1 MPPGVNDDAAHPD
14 LQDRPVD
21 ELRNVGPQIA
31 AVLRSKGFST
41 IGDVLAHLP
50 RRYLDLRNADD
61 WRLVRNGAWGSLV
74 AVEARVED
82 ARLAGPPNARR
93 LLLALREPRGA
104 TVLRAVFFHAKPGMA
119 SRMGVGTV
127 MRVVGMLRDGMNG
140 PELVQPKVIAPG
152 TRTKPVEP
160 VYGGIGSI
168 PPGKVAHIVTAALE
182 RAAEWA
188 DPVPA
193 DVARAVGLIM
203 PGAALRQLH
212 APDASVTEE
221 TLHALADGTS
231 AAHRRL
237 GFEELLALSTAL
249 ERARRTTGGAR
260 RFPVDE
266 TVGDAVGARL
276 SISLTRAQREAIRV
290 LVDDL
295 SKETPSRRLLVG
307 DVGSGKTAVA
317 IAASLTVLRAGG
329 SVAWLCPTTLVA
341 EQHAR
346 TLERGLAGEGGPIAV
361 LLGSTNAR
369 ARKQAEKVIAQG
381 LVRTVVGTHAIL
393 ESGATP
399 PGVGLV
405 VIDEQHRFGVAQRL
419 AMVAGRTPS
428 PHLLVLSATP
438 IPRSLAL
445 ARYGDLDVVPLSEK
459 PAGRQEITTRVVAPD
474 DRAFV
479 VRTIERAIAAG
490 GRVFVVVPRIDA
502 ADASDDE
509 EDDEARART
518 DIASADAWLAEA
530 FGKERIVTVHGRLT
544 ADAQRE
550 GIEAFRRGTHPILLG
565 TTVVEVGLDVPAANL
580 MVVLGA
586 EFFGVAQLHQLRGR
600 VGRGGQRAACLLV
613 AESPAGEAARRLEE
627 VATCHDGFKLAEM
640 DLARRGAGEWFG
652 ARQSG
657 VDVTL
662 RFADPTR
669 TPSLASQA
677 REAAQRIVAED
688 PTLVRHRS
696 LARAVRRLLAR
707 GAAPVGEEAGWC
719 GRSPR
724 RASREWPS
732 RSSTWRPRSRCT
744 AGASRR

>member
-1 MPPGVNDDAAHPD
+1 VARRPGEPDAPAVTRPPEATEPD
-14 LQDRPVD
+14 FQDRPVD
-21 ELRNVGPQIA
+21 ELRNVGPQVA
-31 AVLRSKGFST
+31 AVLRNKGFAT
-41 IGDVLAHLP
+41 IGDVLAHTP

-93 LLLALREPRGA
+93 LMLALREPRGT

-119 SRMGVGTV
+119 ARMAVGTV
-127 MRVVGMLRDGMNG
+127 MRVVGMLRDGVNG
-140 PELVQPKVIAPG
+140 PELVQPKVVAPG
-152 TRTKPVEP
+152 TRTRPVEP
-160 VYGGIGSI
+160 VYGAIGSV
-168 PPGKVAHIVTAALE
+168 PPGNVARIVAAAME
-182 RAAEWA
+182 RANEWA
-188 DPVPA
+188 DPVPPET
-193 DVARAVGLIM
+193 ARTVGLLS
-203 PGAALRQLH
+203 PLAALRLLH
-212 APDASVTEE
+212 APDASVTEDV
-221 TLHALADGTS
+221 LHKLAAGTS
-231 AAHRRL
+231 EAHRRL
-237 GFEELLALSTAL
+237 GFEELLALSAAL
-249 ERARRTTGGAR
+249 ERARRTSGGAR
-260 RFPVDE
+260 RFPIDD
-266 TVGDAVGARL
+266 TVVDAVEKRL
-276 SISLTRAQREAIRV
+276 SLTLTGAQRQAIAA
-290 LVDDL
+290 LLIDYAH
-295 SKETPSRRLLVG
+295 ETPSRRLLVG

-317 IAASLTVLRAGG
+317 LAASLAVLRAGG

-346 TLERGLAGEGGPIAV
+346 TLEKGLAGEGGPIAI
-361 LLGSTNAR
+361 LLGSTSTK
-369 ARKQAEKVIAQG
+369 ARKQAEKVIAHG
-381 LVRTVVGTHAIL
+381 LVRMVVGTHAIL

-419 AMVAGRTPS
+419 ALVAGRSPS

-445 ARYGDLDVVPLSEK
+445 ARYGDLDVLTLAEK
-459 PAGRQEITTRVVAPD
+459 PAGRQEVATRVVPSE
-474 DRAFV
+474 DRAYV
-479 VRTIERAIAAG
+479 VRTIERAVAAG

-502 ADASDDE
+502 SEAADLGDDE
-509 EDDEARART
+509 EGATGPRT

-530 FGKERIVTVHGRLT
+530 FGRERIVTVHGRMS

-600 VGRGGQRAACLLV
+600 VGRGGQRAGCLLV
-613 AESPAGEAARRLEE
+613 PEAPAGEATRRLDE
-627 VATCHDGFKLAEM
+627 VASCHDGYKLAEM

-669 TPSLASQA
+669 DPALAAHA
-677 REAAQRIVAED
+677 RDAAQRIVHDD
-688 PTLVRHRS
+688 PTLARHPR

-707 GAAPVGEEAGWC
+707 GAAPVGEEAG
-719 GRSPR
+719 
-724 RASREWPS
+724 
-732 RSSTWRPRSRCT
+732 
-744 AGASRR
+744 

>member
-1 MPPGVNDDAAHPD
+1 MARRAGEEQPTVAPSVSLDAPAAD

-21 ELRNVGPQIA
+21 ELRNVGPQVA
-31 AVLRSKGFST
+31 AVLRNKGFAT
-41 IGDVLAHLP
+41 IGDILAHLP

-74 AVEARVED
+74 AIEARVED
-82 ARLAGPPNARR
+82 ARLAGPPNRRR
-93 LLLALREPRGA
+93 LMLALREPRGT

-119 SRMGVGTV
+119 ARMGVGTV
-127 MRVVGMLRDGMNG
+127 MRVVGMLRDGANG
-140 PELVQPKVIAPG
+140 PELVQPRVIAPG
-152 TRTKPVEP
+152 TRTRPVEP

-168 PPGKVAHIVTAALE
+168 APGNVARIVTAAME
-182 RAAEWA
+182 RANEWA
-188 DPVPA
+188 DPVPPEIG
-193 DVARAVGLIM
+193 RALNLLT
-203 PGAALRQLH
+203 PLGALKLLH
-212 APDASVTEE
+212 APDASVTQDMLRSLSE
-221 TLHALADGTS
+221 GTS
-231 AAHRRL
+231 PAHRRM
-237 GFEELLALSTAL
+237 GFEELLALSAAL
-249 ERARRTTGGAR
+249 ERARRTSGGAR
-260 RFPVDE
+260 RFPVDP
-266 TVGDAVGARL
+266 TVSDAVGARL
-276 SISLTRAQREAIRV
+276 SISLTDAQRGAV
-290 LVDDL
+290 ATLLDDL
-295 SKETPSRRLLVG
+295 SKDLPSRRLLVG

-317 IAASLTVLRAGG
+317 LAASLAVLRAGG

-346 TLERGLAGEGGPIAV
+346 TLERGLAGEGGPIAI
-361 LLGSTNAR
+361 LLGSTSAK
-369 ARKQAEKVIAQG
+369 ARKQAEKVIAHG
-381 LVRTVVGTHAIL
+381 LVRVVVGTHAIL

-419 AMVAGRTPS
+419 AMVAGKTPS

-445 ARYGDLDVVPLSEK
+445 ARYGDLDVLPLAEK
-459 PAGRQEITTRVVAPD
+459 PAGRQEVATRVVPAE
-474 DRAFV
+474 DRAYV
-479 VRTIERAIAAG
+479 IRTIERAVAAG

-502 ADASDDE
+502 SESSDEPEDE
-509 EDDEARART
+509 GAEART

-530 FGKERIVTVHGRLT
+530 FGRERIVTVHGRMT

-600 VGRGGQRAACLLV
+600 VGRAGQRAGCLLV
-613 AESPAGEAARRLEE
+613 PESLAGEAARRLDE
-627 VATCHDGFKLAEM
+627 VAHCHDGFKLAEM

-657 VDVTL
+657 VDVTM

-669 TPSLASQA
+669 DPGLAAAA
-677 REAAQRIVAED
+677 RELAQKIVRDD
-688 PTLVRHRS
+688 PTLVRHPA

-707 GAAPVGEEAGWC
+707 GAAPVGEEAG
-719 GRSPR
+719 
-724 RASREWPS
+724 
-732 RSSTWRPRSRCT
+732 
-744 AGASRR
+744 

>member
-1 MPPGVNDDAAHPD
+1 MARRAGEEQPPVAPGVAAPAPD

-21 ELRNVGPQIA
+21 ELRNVGPQVA
-31 AVLRSKGFST
+31 AVLRNKGFAT

-93 LLLALREPRGA
+93 LMLALREPRGT

-119 SRMGVGTV
+119 ARMGVGTV
-127 MRVVGMLRDGMNG
+127 MRVVGMLRDGANG
-140 PELVQPKVIAPG
+140 PELVQPRVIAPG
-152 TRTKPVEP
+152 TRTRPVEP

-168 PPGKVAHIVTAALE
+168 SPGNVARIVTAALE
-182 RAAEWA
+182 RANEWA
-188 DPVPA
+188 DPIPA
-193 DVARAVGLIM
+193 EIGRALNLLTPVG
-203 PGAALRQLH
+203 ALKLLH
-212 APDASVTEE
+212 APDASVTED
-221 TLHALADGTS
+221 TLRALAEGTS
-231 AAHRRL
+231 PAHRRM
-237 GFEELLALSTAL
+237 GFEELLALSAAL
-249 ERARRTTGGAR
+249 ERARRTSGGAR
-260 RFPVDE
+260 RFPVDAS
-266 TVGDAVGARL
+266 VSDAVGARL
-276 SISLTRAQREAIRV
+276 SIDLTAAQRGAIAT
-290 LVDDL
+290 LLDDL
-295 SKETPSRRLLVG
+295 SKEIPSRRLLVG

-317 IAASLTVLRAGG
+317 LAASLAVLRAGG

-346 TLERGLAGEGGPIAV
+346 TLERGLAGEGGPIAI
-361 LLGSTNAR
+361 LLGSTSAK
-369 ARKQAEKVIAQG
+369 ARKQAEKVIAHG
-381 LVRTVVGTHAIL
+381 LVRVVVGTHAIL

-419 AMVAGRTPS
+419 AMVAGKTPS

-445 ARYGDLDVVPLSEK
+445 ARYGDLDVLPLHEK
-459 PAGRQEITTRVVAPD
+459 PAGRQEVATRVVPAE
-474 DRAFV
+474 DRAYV
-479 VRTIERAIAAG
+479 ARTIERAVAAG

-502 ADASDDE
+502 SESSDEPEGEAEGAD
-509 EDDEARART
+509 ART
-518 DIASADAWLAEA
+518 DIASADAWLAET
-530 FGKERIVTVHGRLT
+530 FGRERIVTVHGRMT
-544 ADAQRE
+544 PDAQRE

-600 VGRGGQRAACLLV
+600 VGRAGQRAGCLLV
-613 AESPAGEAARRLEE
+613 PESLAGEAARRLDE
-627 VATCHDGFKLAEM
+627 VARCHDGFKLAEM
-640 DLARRGAGEWFG
+640 DLARRGAGEWFD
-652 ARQSG
+652 AHQSG
-657 VDVTL
+657 VDITL

-669 TPSLASQA
+669 DPSLAAAA
-677 REAAQRIVAED
+677 REVAQRIVRDD
-688 PTLVRHRS
+688 PTLARHPA

-707 GAAPVGEEAGWC
+707 GAAPVGEEAG
-719 GRSPR
+719 
-724 RASREWPS
+724 
-732 RSSTWRPRSRCT
+732 
-744 AGASRR
+744 